1 MSIFRRWRGALAML
15 VIVVLV
21 GLVPAAPSQAQNQYI
36 YFVQTGHYLGGA
48 FRNFWLANGGVE
60 IFGYPIT
67 EEYIRNSDGKVVQY
81 FERARFE
88 LLVIDRT
95 RYLVDL
101 GLIGNDYLASR
112 GLGFPRV
119 APVQSTPSVR
129 YFPETGHTLRG
140 TFKNFWEQRGGL
152 ALFGFPVSEEIR
164 EQLSDGVERTV
175 QYFERA
181 RFELHGN
188 QVRLGVLGTSL
199 APCQRRPGLPPNAP
213 PRGPVPEGDSSSC
226 RTNPGGAQ
234 NRVYPEVSA
243 PGTTLGFE
251 ARGYQAGEPVSL
263 WLNLPDGKVRAIPY
277 QAIAGGDGVILIGFR
292 TQSNDPPGQY
302 SIVGY
307 GNRSKVT
314 VVVGFRLQ
322 R

>member
-1 MSIFRRWRGALAML
+1 MSVIRRWRGALVLL
-15 VIVVLV
+15 VLVVLA
-21 GLVPAAPSQAQNQYI
+21 GLMPVAPSQAQNQYI
-36 YFVQTGHYLGGA
+36 YFTQTGHYLGGA

-60 IFGYPIT
+60 LFGYPIT

-88 LLVIDRT
+88 LLVIDRN

-112 GLGFPRV
+112 GLGFPRI
-119 APVQSTPSVR
+119 APFQSTPSVR
-129 YFPETGHTLRG
+129 YFPETGHSLRG
-140 TFKNFWEQRGGL
+140 AFKNFWERRGGL
-152 ALFGFPVSEEIR
+152 PIFGFPVSEEIR
-164 EQLSDGVERTV
+164 EQLPDGVERTV

-181 RFELHGN
+181 RFELHGS
-188 QVRLGVLGTSL
+188 QVRLALLGSVL

-213 PRGPVPEGDSSSC
+213 PRGPVPEGDPSSC
-226 RTNPGGAQ
+226 RAAPGN

-251 ARGYQAGEPVSL
+251 ARGYQPNEPVSL
-263 WLNLPDGKVRAIPY
+263 WINLPDGKVRAIPY
-277 QAIAGGDGVILIGFR
+277 QAIAASDGVILIGFR
-292 TQSNDPPGQY
+292 TESNDPPGQY

-314 VVVGFRLQ
+314 VVAGFRLQ